1 MAENTLEALQTINKY
16 NADGTLIT
24 TSKTFTDE
32 QIADWHTKN
41 VFAQLTPKSQAALGL
56 GQAGHVPAQGV
67 GQIVQR
73 VSGNNDLLNDYF
85 EAYNQASAMLFN
97 NDIFSHPLQR
107 FKRAYSP
114 MGGFVMEQ
122 VFDAATEHKFNVND
136 GGSPF
141 ERANARMSEIIHKH
155 RWSAYFEVTLQDT
168 FSRQMFTSWTQFDQW
183 LYGMMQSLY
192 NGVIIQE
199 YNNMKRALSLAVY
212 MGDAIMD
219 TLENPTSGDIL
230 KAIKYHAR
238 NMANQP
244 TDYYNKLGYYRQPA
258 REKLSIIT
266 TSSTGVDIDIDV
278 LANVYNL
285 ALATPNEVMTSI
297 DEFPSLFFYMTE
309 HTVTAEDLAPN
320 AANHGEP
327 NLDPREYQVG
337 DKVAAGT
344 MARENAAGA
353 TKVFDGSQIKAAVI
367 NRDFFVFVDQLMA
380 DGEPKISS
388 IVDPRHRSTNVFG
401 HVEQIESVSPAQT
414 NVFITAETGDAHAV
428 LAEGKGYAAGDLVIN
443 KPELEIYMDEQI
455 IAGKPG
461 GQG

>member
-1 MAENTLEALQTINKY
+1 MAENTLEALQTINRY
-16 NADGTLIT
+16 NSDGTLIT
-24 TSKTFTDE
+24 SSKTFTEE
-32 QIADWHTKN
+32 QIAAWHEKQ
-41 VFAQLTPKSQAALGL
+41 VIPSLSPMAQSKLGL
-56 GQAGHVPAQGV
+56 GQAGHVPSQGV
-67 GQIVQR
+67 GNVVQR
-73 VSGNNDLLNDYF
+73 LTGNADLLNEYF
-85 EAYNQASAMLFN
+85 EAYNQASVMLFN
-97 NDIFSHPLQR
+97 NDLFTHPLQKY
-107 FKRAYSP
+107 KRAYSP
-114 MGGFVMEQ
+114 MGGFALEQ

-141 ERANARMSEIIHKH
+141 ERANARMAEIVHKH

-168 FSRQMFTSWTQFDQW
+168 FSRQMFTTWTQFDQW

-212 MGDAIMD
+212 MGDSIMD
-219 TLENPTSGDIL
+219 AIVDPTPADIL
-230 KAIKYHAR
+230 KSIKYHAR

-266 TSSTGVDIDIDV
+266 TSATGVDIDVDV

-285 ALATPNEVMTSI
+285 ALATPNELMTSI
-297 DEFPSLFFYMTE
+297 DEFPSLWFYMAE
-309 HTVTAEDLAPN
+309 HTVTADDLAPN

-327 NLDPREYQVG
+327 NLDPREFKVG
-337 DKVAAGT
+337 DIVPTGT

-353 TKVFDGSQIKAAVI
+353 TKVFDGSNVKAAVL
-367 NRDFFVFVDQLMA
+367 NKDFFVFIDQLMA
-380 DGEPKISS
+380 DGEPKIAS

-414 NVFITAETGDAHAV
+414 NVFITAETGDAAIV
-428 LAEGKGYAAGDLVIN
+428 IAEGKGYAGGDLKIN
-443 KPELEIYMDEQI
+443 APELQIFMDEDTIVAQP
-455 IAGKPG
+455 K
-461 GQG
+461 Q

>member
-1 MAENTLEALQTINKY
+1 MAENTLEALQTINRY

-32 QIADWHTKN
+32 DIQAWHTN
-41 VFAQLTPKSQAALGL
+41 QVFEKLSPKSKAALGL
-56 GQAGHVPAQGV
+56 GQAGHVPSQGV

-73 VSGNNDLLNDYF
+73 VSNNAELLNDYF

-212 MGDAIMD
+212 MGDAIVD
-219 TLENPTSGDIL
+219 AINDPSTNDIL

-266 TSSTGVDIDIDV
+266 TSATGVDIDVDV

-297 DEFPSLFFYMTE
+297 DEFPSLFFYLKD
-309 HTVTAEDLAPN
+309 HTVTAEDLQPN
-320 AANHGEP
+320 ISNHGEP
-327 NLDPREYQVG
+327 NLDPREFAVG
-337 DKVAAGT
+337 DVVPSGT
-344 MARENAAGA
+344 MAIENAAGA
-353 TKVFDGSQIKAAVI
+353 TKVFDGSQVKAAVL

-380 DGEPKISS
+380 DGDPKISS

-414 NVFITAETGDAHAV
+414 NVFITAETGNAMSV
-428 LAEGKGYAAGDLVIN
+428 LAEGRGYANGDLKIYQ
-443 KPELEIYMDEQI
+443 PELQIYMDENT
-455 IAGKPG
+455 IAGDTSG
-461 GQG
+461 E